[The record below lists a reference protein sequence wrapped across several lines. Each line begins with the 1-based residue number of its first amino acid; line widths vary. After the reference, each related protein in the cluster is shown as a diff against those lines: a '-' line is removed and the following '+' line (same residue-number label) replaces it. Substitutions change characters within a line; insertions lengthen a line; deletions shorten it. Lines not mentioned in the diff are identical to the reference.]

1 MSFRPVVALALAL
14 CVGTVVA
21 QDVKQADPLAP
32 VAAASRAANPSVAA
46 ALKPGDASAG
56 QAKAAVCGA
65 CHGADGNSTDPQY
78 PKLAGQSEG
87 YIAHQLASF
96 KSGKRL
102 NPIMIGFAAPLTE
115 QDMLD
120 IGAYYAGKQSLP
132 GVADESLVAAGE
144 RLYRQGDSARGVPAC
159 MACHSIDGRGNP
171 GALYPQ
177 LAGQHAQY
185 VEARLK
191 AWQQPTASPVA
202 TAKLMQSI
210 AAKLD
215 AQEIAAVANYIE
227 GLHSATPAASSPT
240 AGAP

>member
-1 MSFRPVVALALAL
+1 MSFRPVIALALAL
-14 CVGTVVA
+14 CVGTTMA
-21 QDVKQADPLAP
+21 QEAKQADPLAP
-32 VAAASRAANPSVAA
+32 LKASGNVNAGVTAAS
-46 ALKPGDASAG
+46 LKPGDATAG

-96 KSGKRL
+96 KSAKRV

-120 IGAYYAGKQSLP
+120 IGAYYAGKTSRP
-132 GVADESLVAAGE
+132 GVADEALVAAGE

-177 LAGQHAQY
+177 LTGQHATY
-185 VEARLK
+185 IEARLK
-191 AWQQPTASPVA
+191 AWQAPTTSPVA
-202 TAKLMQSI
+202 TVKLMQSI

-227 GLHSATPAASSPT
+227 GLHSVAPAASYPT
-240 AGAP
+240 ASAP

>member
-21 QDVKQADPLAP
+21 QDAKQAAP
-32 VAAASRAANPSVAA
+32 AAASSNAGATVTAA
-46 ALKPGDASAG
+46 ALKPGDATAG

-65 CHGADGNSTDPQY
+65 CHGADGNSADPQY

-96 KSGKRL
+96 KSGKRP

-115 QDMLD
+115 QDMQD
-120 IGAYYAGKQSLP
+120 IGAFYAGKQSLP

-177 LAGQHAQY
+177 LAGQHAKY
-185 VEARLK
+185 IEARLK
-191 AWQQPTASPVA
+191 AWQEPTGSPVA
-202 TAKLMQSI
+202 TVKLMQSI
-210 AAKLD
+210 AIKLD

-227 GLHSATPAASSPT
+227 GLHSVAPASASSPT
-240 AGAP
+240 ASAP